1 MSKKTRLRS
10 ILALA
15 LSLVMLLGITPITA
29 SASSPSIRG
38 YSTSAQTVYTG
49 PSSSYYVSVGSIGN
63 GERVYILGKEQ
74 GWYHIV
80 YDVNSGGQKSGYV
93 PMNSIRDISGGTP
106 VEDDFWGG
114 YAISNSTQTVY
125 SCDDYSTKIRIGG
138 ISSQEGVTRLYGY
151 NSTASNGQ
159 TYSVLFIEYSTSSG
173 AKRGYVFNPNFSY
186 PYSETCVGRM
196 SMGCN
201 TYYGAYDGLSYWGSG
216 TTFGK
221 AGFVGDGEYVAVL
234 AKNENSMYIE
244 YNTSQ
249 GRKRGHVSSTYVR
262 LYNSPGHFADIPFY
276 SSGSITLGTTY
287 QDVRS
292 GPGSAYP
299 IIGSVSNEYIK
310 IWLGEKIN
318 GYRLAQ
324 YMISGTSTVKTGYV
338 YASVW

>member
-1 MSKKTRLRS
+1 
-10 ILALA
+10 
-15 LSLVMLLGITPITA
+15 MLLAITPITA

-114 YAISNSTQTVY
+114 YAMSNSTQTVY
-125 SCDDYSTKIRIGG
+125 SCDDYSTKISIGS

-186 PYSETCVGRM
+186 PYSKTCVGRM
-196 SMGCN
+196 TMGVNLSYGVSGCN
-201 TYYGAYDGLSYWGSG
+201 SFSN

-221 AGFVGDGEYVAVL
+221 AGYVGEGEYVSVIAKIMNRMMLFILNIIHQLVVKEDTLKQNMLSYTTLQVVL
-234 AKNENSMYIE
+234 LTYIFIKPE
-244 YNTSQ
+244 
-249 GRKRGHVSSTYVR
+249 
-262 LYNSPGHFADIPFY
+262 L
-276 SSGSITLGTTY
+276 SII
-287 QDVRS
+287 QV
-292 GPGSAYP
+292 
-299 IIGSVSNEYIK
+299 IIQK
-310 IWLGEKIN
+310 
-318 GYRLAQ
+318 
-324 YMISGTSTVKTGYV
+324 YMQVQVAHIHL
-338 YASVW
+338 